1 MICILNTTFW
11 YNRGRKKTDQLSI
24 FTFRRFTVINGI
36 HSSISALLG
45 LQKKLEST
53 ANNVANSNSDGYKKT
68 KVTLQEGD
76 PNGVSVHIQKIED
89 QGPMVYE
96 QTAGGEQLVE
106 KSNVDL
112 TEEIPDLM
120 LTKRFY
126 QANLK
131 AIQTEDEMLGSLLD
145 IKS

>member
-1 MICILNTTFW
+1 MIQ
-11 YNRGRKKTDQLSI
+11 G
-24 FTFRRFTVINGI
+24 IN
-36 HSSISALLG
+36 SSLSALLG

-53 ANNVANSNSDGYKKT
+53 ANNVANVNSDGYKKT
-68 KVTLQEGD
+68 KVTLAEGAQG
-76 PNGVSVHIQKIED
+76 GVTAHVQKVEE
-89 QGPMVYE
+89 QGPLVYE
-96 QTAGGEQLVE
+96 QTAGGEQQLVE

-112 TEEIPDLM
+112 TRELPDLM
-120 LTKRFY
+120 ITKRSF